1 MIDKKLARRLWDMS
15 TKYILELRKDIQKE
29 NPIQEYDGKLST
41 IDRELKYRYDFHGDK
56 VALRGL
62 QRINN
67 EFLYRT

>member
-41 IDRELKYRYDFHGDK
+41 HIP
-56 VALRGL
+56 
-62 QRINN
+62 
-67 EFLYRT
+67 